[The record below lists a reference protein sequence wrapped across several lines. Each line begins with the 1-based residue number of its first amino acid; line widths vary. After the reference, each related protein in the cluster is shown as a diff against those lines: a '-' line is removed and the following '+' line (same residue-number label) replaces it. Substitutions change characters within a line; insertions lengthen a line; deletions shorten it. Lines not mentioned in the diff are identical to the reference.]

1 MRLTI
6 FKSKIHRCRVTEA
19 DISYNGSISICYK
32 LMDAAG
38 IMEHEMVHV
47 WNITSGTRLQTY
59 ALRSEDEG
67 AICIN
72 GAAAHLVDVDDLVI
86 LCTFVEMEEEEV
98 RNWKPKVVLVD
109 SENKMVQG
117 PGFSVVNN
125 DPPQAV
131 NA

>member
-1 MRLTI
+1 MRVTI

-19 DISYNGSISICYK
+19 DIAYNGSISICHK

-59 ALRSEDEG
+59 ALRSEEEG
-67 AICIN
+67 VICIN

-86 LCTFVEMEEEEV
+86 LCTFAEMEEEEA
-98 RNWKPKVVLVD
+98 RNWEPRVVLVD
-109 SENKMVQG
+109 ADNKMIQG
-117 PGFSVVNN
+117 PGLSVV
-125 DPPQAV
+125 DSEPPQTV

>member
-6 FKSKIHRCRVTEA
+6 FKSKIHRCRVTESDVA
-19 DISYNGSISICYK
+19 YNGSISICYK

-67 AICIN
+67 VICIN

-109 SENKMVQG
+109 SENKMV
-117 PGFSVVNN
+117 
-125 DPPQAV
+125 
-131 NA
+131 